1 MNEDTRYEVGG
12 DGDNPDPDSRPNQE
26 PLTAWDGVERRRIH
40 HSMSMPMTP
49 SPSTSEPKLRLTLS
63 TLAQIGLMLMTTG
76 IVFAYLKSDV
86 EQLKANQIGV
96 SVMKDQNYQILL
108 KVTELQTQMGAMR
121 DEMKYYREKLDQEI
135 QRDRQQ
141 ARNKN

>member
-1 MNEDTRYEVGG
+1 MPNEDTRYDIGGDDGG
-12 DGDNPDPDSRPNQE
+12 DGERPSELNPESA
-26 PLTAWDGVERRRIH
+26 TSWDGVERRRNYR
-40 HSMSMPMTP
+40 PVAT
-49 SPSTSEPKLRLTLS
+49 TTEPKLRLTLS

-86 EQLKANQIGV
+86 EKLKADQV
-96 SVMKDQNYQILL
+96 SVSTMKDQNYQILL

-141 ARNKN
+141 ARSQNPGR